1 MLQDAYSNL
10 SIIADK
16 LVSVCDK
23 FGVHVRLVDDSVF
36 FFVIINYFRSWTLYC
51 RHLWKLCERISLQIY
66 NGRITSVDD
75 FMLEVKICCNSYLC
89 CMCLLLKL
97 MF

>member
-36 FFVIINYFRSWTLYC
+36 FFCHY
-51 RHLWKLCERISLQIY
+51 KLLPFLDIVLQ
-66 NGRITSVDD
+66 TFV
-75 FMLEVKICCNSYLC
+75 EVV
-89 CMCLLLKL
+89 
-97 MF
+97 